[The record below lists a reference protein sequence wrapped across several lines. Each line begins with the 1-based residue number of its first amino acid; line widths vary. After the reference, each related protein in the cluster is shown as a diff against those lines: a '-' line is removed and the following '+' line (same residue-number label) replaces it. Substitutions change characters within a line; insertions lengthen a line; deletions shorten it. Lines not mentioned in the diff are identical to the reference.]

1 VVVNA
6 KYFADEAGIPEVMM
20 DIDISDQLLKSVE
33 EALGRS
39 LM

>member
-1 VVVNA
+1 MNA
-6 KYFADEAGIPEVMM
+6 KYFADETGIPEVMI
-20 DIDISDQLLKSVE
+20 DIDISDEFLKSVD